1 MLVCCLI
8 IIWFVICG
16 SQQSRP
22 GRWLYRAHRW
32 LSVSLFLFFLSITLC
47 ACMHVCVYL
56 RKCLHSCVSLHVFVS
71 KCECLCVVLGISTL
85 WTIWYNTACWAKINP
100 ACKGSRDTS
109 AHTFTQLAYSLYHV
123 LVLYIEISLHL
134 HVCCCIT
141 AIPNRPVLW
150 SSVSLSARLALPS
163 SFSQADLLSTCLPIL
178 VYIPWFPSFSK
189 ATCPQPSESSAL
201 SWVVTYKSGNI
212 HSSHTSSG
220 SHLICCFRKFCLF
233 LSISLC
239 LFLSLHLPDYVY
251 LYHIKYQ
258 LFHFFL
264 DLAKS
269 N

>member
-123 LVLYIEISLHL
+123 LVLYIVISLHL

-150 SSVSLSARLALPS
+150 SSVSLFPPPFLRLICFLPACLYLS
-163 SFSQADLLSTCLPIL
+163 TSLDFHLSPKQLAHNLLSHQP
-178 VYIPWFPSFSK
+178 FP
-189 ATCPQPSESSAL
+189 EL
-201 SWVVTYKSGNI
+201 
-212 HSSHTSSG
+212 
-220 SHLICCFRKFCLF
+220 
-233 LSISLC
+233 
-239 LFLSLHLPDYVY
+239 
-251 LYHIKYQ
+251 
-258 LFHFFL
+258 
-264 DLAKS
+264 
-269 N
+269 